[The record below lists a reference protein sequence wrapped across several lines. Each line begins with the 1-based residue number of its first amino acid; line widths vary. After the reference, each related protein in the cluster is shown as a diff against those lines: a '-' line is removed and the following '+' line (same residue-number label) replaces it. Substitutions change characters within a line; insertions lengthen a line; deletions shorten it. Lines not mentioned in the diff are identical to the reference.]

1 MDPSALH
8 HLLGYAMARM
18 QQGAGPD
25 AVDQNHEEAS
35 KVLHTLSGMEPSAV
49 HALVLEILRSGMD
62 AEGSTPCGPNASN
75 PLEAMLG
82 AFLGGKGCGKG
93 FGNGCGK
100 GGYTNGSQQQ
110 NPMDFLGPLL
120 AGKGCG
126 KGGGMADA
134 PMNPMDF
141 LGPLLAGKGFGK
153 GAGMADAP
161 MQNPMDFLGPLLAG
175 KGLGKGGCEQ
185 GAANDGQPPNP
196 MQALFETLLASK
208 GSGKGFAPETAGSTP
223 FTPFSPPTA
232 CDPAS
237 DDFDTARAAFEES
250 VNDLISMG
258 LVTDRQTARELL
270 TQHGDISS
278 VVALLADSEP

>member
-8 HLLGYAMARM
+8 HLLGYAIARM
-18 QQGAGPD
+18 QQGAGLSSD
-25 AVDQNHEEAS
+25 AAEQNHDTQEAS

-62 AEGSTPCGPNASN
+62 AEGSTPCGPDASN

-93 FGNGCGK
+93 F
-100 GGYTNGSQQQ
+100 
-110 NPMDFLGPLL
+110 
-120 AGKGCG
+120 GKGCG

-185 GAANDGQPPNP
+185 G
-196 MQALFETLLASK
+196 
-208 GSGKGFAPETAGSTP
+208 
-223 FTPFSPPTA
+223 
-232 CDPAS
+232 
-237 DDFDTARAAFEES
+237 
-250 VNDLISMG
+250 
-258 LVTDRQTARELL
+258 
-270 TQHGDISS
+270 
-278 VVALLADSEP
+278 